1 MVRRWIMHV
10 DMDAFYASVE
20 QRDHP
25 EWRGRPVIV
34 GSSEARGV
42 VATASY
48 EARRYGVHSAMPGAC
63 AKERCP
69 QAIFVRPRMDVYRA
83 VSAQIHEV
91 LLHYAPEFEP
101 LSLDEAFLDVS
112 GMGTHYPTLQALGRA
127 VKEEILATTDL
138 TASVGIAP
146 NKFLAKLASDW
157 HKPDGL
163 TVIGYGEEAARIAPL
178 PVRRLWGVGPKTEAL
193 LTAGGWH
200 TIGDVAAADPREL
213 AARLGSQG
221 RVLHE
226 LANGR
231 DDRPIAPHEP
241 RKSISEEETFA
252 RDLTAGDEIRMTLL
266 RQCDTV
272 AYRLRKHGLRARTVT
287 LKVRFASFRTVTRA
301 KTVAEPMDIDREL
314 YFEVEKLHNQIR
326 KTEGIRLLGVTASSL
341 VPAVDTVR
349 LFADESERE
358 QQVAA
363 VRDRL
368 RDKYG
373 ADVLRRGYWLEPRP
387 KQEED
392 TDGQSGTDVK

>member
-20 QRDHP
+20 QRDHS
-25 EWRGRPVIV
+25 EWRGKPVIV
-34 GSSEARGV
+34 GSASPRGV

-48 EARRYGVHSAMPGAC
+48 EARRYGVHSAMPGRRAREC
-63 AKERCP
+63 CP
-69 QAIFVRPRMDVYRA
+69 EAIFVRPRMGVYRA

-112 GMGTHYPTLQALGRA
+112 GMGGHYPTLQALGRA
-127 VKEEILATTDL
+127 VKAEILAVTEL

-178 PVRRLWGVGPKTEAL
+178 SVRRLWGVGPKTQAAL
-193 LTAGGWH
+193 EAGGLR
-200 TIGDVAAADPREL
+200 TIGDVAAADPEEL
-213 AARLGSQG
+213 AARLGAQG
-221 RVLHE
+221 RVLYE
-226 LANGR
+226 LAHGR
-231 DDRPIAPHEP
+231 DNRPLTPHES
-241 RKSISEEETFA
+241 RKSIGEEETFA
-252 RDLTAGDEIRMTLL
+252 RDLTTAAEVRTVLL

-272 AYRLRKHGLRARTVT
+272 AYRLRRHHVRARTVT
-287 LKVRFASFRTVTRA
+287 LKVRFASFRTLTRS
-301 KTVAEPMDIDREL
+301 KTVTEPMDLDREL
-314 YFEVEKLHNQIR
+314 YSEVERLYNQIS

-341 VPAVDTVR
+341 VPAVDAVR

-373 ADVLRRGYWLEPRP
+373 ADVLRRGYWLEEGPEE
-387 KQEED
+387 EED
-392 TDGQSGTDVK
+392 TDGQSGTDVE

>member
-25 EWRGRPVIV
+25 EWRGKPVIV
-34 GSSEARGV
+34 GSSAARGV

-48 EARRYGVHSAMPGAC
+48 EARRYGVHSAMPGQR

-69 QAIFVRPRMDVYRA
+69 QAIFVRPRMAVYRA

-112 GMGTHYPTLQALGRA
+112 GMGAQYPTLQALGRA
-127 VKEEILATTDL
+127 VKSEILSVTGL

-157 HKPDGL
+157 EKPDGL
-163 TVIGYGEEAARIAPL
+163 TVIGYGEEATRIAPL

-193 LTAGGWH
+193 LHAGGWR
-200 TIGDVAAADPREL
+200 TVGDVAAADPAEL
-213 AARLGSQG
+213 TACLGTQG
-221 RVLHE
+221 RVLYE
-226 LANGR
+226 LAHGR
-231 DDRPIAPHEP
+231 DERPIAAHEA
-241 RKSISEEETFA
+241 RKSIGEEETFA
-252 RDLTAGDEIRMTLL
+252 VDLTDPEQIRTVLL

-272 AYRLRKHGLRARTVT
+272 AYRLRRQGLRARTVT
-287 LKVRFASFRTVTRA
+287 IKVRFASFRTVTRSQ
-301 KTVAEPMDIDREL
+301 TVTEPMDLDRTL
-314 YFEVEKLHNQIR
+314 YLQAEKLYNRIR
-326 KTEGIRLLGVTASSL
+326 KTEGIRLLGITASSL
-341 VPAVDTVR
+341 VPAVDEVR
-349 LFADESERE
+349 LFADAQERE
-358 QQVAA
+358 QKVAS

-373 ADVLRRGYWLEPRP
+373 ADVLRRGYWLDERP
-387 KQEED
+387 EQEEMK
-392 TDGQSGTDVK
+392 DGQSGTDTE